1 MGQEGLFLADETYK
15 LMYEF
20 LRQTSEGM
28 TKGAMHL
35 DQLAVCS
42 RQMDSDMGCGR
53 ALVPDHM
60 IVTLHGVG
68 RHMGNLHREGCKCV
82 LSKTI
87 ERPFPSFNASPF
99 PVHKPSQRVG
109 GVGHNIVTVSHAYSH
124 HKLKS

>member
-60 IVTLHGVG
+60 IVTLYGVG

-99 PVHKPSQRVG
+99 PVHNPSKIVG

>member
-1 MGQEGLFLADETYK
+1 
-15 LMYEF
+15 MYEF

-35 DQLAVCS
+35 DQLAMCS
-42 RQMDSDMGCGR
+42 RQMASDMGCGR
-53 ALVPDHM
+53 ALVTDHM
-60 IVTLHGVG
+60 IVTLHGDG
-68 RHMGNLHREGCKCV
+68 RHMGNLPREGCKCV

-99 PVHKPSQRVG
+99 DVHKPSQRVG
-109 GVGHNIVTVSHAYSH
+109 GVGHNIVNVSHEYSH